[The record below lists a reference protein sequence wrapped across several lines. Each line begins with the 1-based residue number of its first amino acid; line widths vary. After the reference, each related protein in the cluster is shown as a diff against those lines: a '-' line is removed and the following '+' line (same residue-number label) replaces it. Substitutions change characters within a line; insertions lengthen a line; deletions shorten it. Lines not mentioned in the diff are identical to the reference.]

1 MDSST
6 RSPTQKSLTLNTKD
20 IEPTSTSVATNN
32 GSVTQQDGV
41 QQQTPDTDTPGS
53 RKTFRSGK
61 KGVSARP
68 SIPKS
73 SSASLK
79 SVSSQISH
87 LSLDRSN
94 SDPSINN
101 NVNNTPPLPIT
112 SASTE
117 EDRLS
122 SSASSFPTLQPLASD
137 PQSFLFRSS
146 TADDVSIQAQYHA
159 LLGQVHQWLHQEKS
173 KLGLPSNSAAKSPRL
188 IPRST
193 SAPNKGE
200 LLGDSGTAGDAQ
212 VPEATLALEKLERIL
227 SQYSA
232 DGLSGSGA
240 PWRRRRGGSWGQ
252 GKRGYGLKGL
262 RRGSASDSDYTDTE
276 PSVPSAD
283 VVLDN
288 SKTLLYSGGEAD
300 SDTESLQY
308 SQNDGS
314 KPPGS
319 KDREY
324 WLHFKSEIVRLTHT
338 LGFKGWRRVPLDAGG
353 EVEVIRLSGALTN
366 AVYLVSPPK
375 NMSKYSQSTSSQT
388 APRKSPPKLLLR
400 IYGPQVEHL
409 IDREHELQVLRR
421 LGKRNIGPRVL
432 GTFKNGRFEQYLHA
446 RTLTTRD
453 LRIPETSIQ
462 IAKRMRELHE
472 GIDLLP
478 EEREGGPG
486 LWKNWDKWVN
496 RCEKVTTWLDSE
508 ILADYNEDKAMKEP
522 WRKRGFV
529 CGVPW
534 ETFRSMVDSYR
545 QWLAASCGGD
555 DEIARRLI
563 FAHNDTQ
570 YGNLLRLQPSGE
582 SPLLLPAN
590 EHKQLVVI
598 DFEYA
603 AANMRGAEFANH
615 FTEWCYNYHD
625 EERPWR
631 CNTAWYPTLEEQK
644 RFIRA
649 YLTHR
654 PRLISEVHNGSYPA
668 GQNFS
673 TSSVSST
680 MTTPGLRPT
689 YVGSPRVAPFNLD
702 THIPAVPFSIS
713 EDDQIDE
720 ELEIEVQKLLQE
732 VRVWRVANSAMWVAW
747 GIVQAKVPG
756 LEAAVAETS
765 TPAVS
770 IPSGG
775 EDTASSNGENE
786 DVATTPTQETVG
798 AQQMLTTSDQALQE
812 AEVDEA
818 ADEFDYLAYAQ
829 DRALFFWADILAI
842 GLIKEKDLPM
852 EMLEHIKSRMVDY

>member
-1 MDSST
+1 
-6 RSPTQKSLTLNTKD
+6 LNTKD
-20 IEPTSTSVATNN
+20 VEPTSTTSV
-32 GSVTQQDGV
+32 SVTRQEGD
-41 QQQTPDTDTPGS
+41 QQQGSGTDTTGS
-53 RKTFRSGK
+53 RKTFRYGK

-79 SVSSQISH
+79 SVSSQISN
-87 LSLDRSN
+87 LSLDRSSSDLNAN
-94 SDPSINN
+94 SNANN
-101 NVNNTPPLPIT
+101 N
-112 SASTE
+112 SAVATE

-122 SSASSFPTLQPLASD
+122 SSISSFPALPTAISD
-137 PQSFLFRSS
+137 QQSFLFRSS

-159 LLGQVHQWLHQEKS
+159 LLGQVHQWLYQEKS
-173 KLGLPSNSAAKSPRL
+173 KLGLPPASTSREAKSPRL

-200 LLGDSGTAGDAQ
+200 LLGTDVATTGDTQ
-212 VPEATLALEKLERIL
+212 VPEPTLALEKLERIL

-232 DGLSGSGA
+232 DGSSGSGT

-262 RRGSASDSDYTDTE
+262 RRGSASDSDYTDSE
-276 PSVPSAD
+276 LAVPSAD

-288 SKTLLYSGGEAD
+288 SKTLLYTGGEAD
-300 SDTESLQY
+300 SDVDAQTP
-308 SQNDGS
+308 SQPDGG
-314 KPPGS
+314 KPSGG

-375 NMSKYSQSTSSQT
+375 NMSKFSRPTSSQNV
-388 APRKSPPKLLLR
+388 PRKPPPKLLLR

-453 LRIPETSIQ
+453 LRVPETSIQ

-478 EEREGGPG
+478 EEREAGPG

-496 RCEKVTTWLDSE
+496 RCEKVITWLDNE
-508 ILADYNEDKAMKEP
+508 ILADHNEGKAMKEP
-522 WRKRGFV
+522 WRQRGFV

-534 ETFRSMVDSYR
+534 ATFRGMVDSYR
-545 QWLAASCGGD
+545 KWLAASFGGV
-555 DEIARRLI
+555 DEITRRLI

-570 YGNLLRLQPSGE
+570 YGNLLRLEPSGE

-603 AANMRGAEFANH
+603 SANMRGAEFANH

-625 EERPWR
+625 EDRPWR
-631 CNTAWYPTLEEQK
+631 CNTNWYPTLEEQK
-644 RFIRA
+644 RFIRS

-654 PRLISEVHNGSYPA
+654 PRLSYTETGSNSYFPS
-668 GQNFS
+668 QNIS

-689 YVGSPRVAPFNLD
+689 YIGSPRVAPFNLD
-702 THIPAVPFSIS
+702 NYTPAVPFSIS
-713 EDDQIDE
+713 EDEQVDE
-720 ELEIEVQKLLQE
+720 ELEVEVQKLMHE
-732 VRVWRVANSAMWVAW
+732 VRMWRIANSAQWVAW

-756 LEAAVAETS
+756 IEAALAGDSKPVA
-765 TPAVS
+765 PA
-770 IPSGG
+770 PSSG
-775 EDTASSNGENE
+775 DDAMSSNGESE
-786 DVATTPTQETVG
+786 DAVTTPTQETVDV
-798 AQQMLTTSDQALQE
+798 QKMLAASDQALQE
-812 AEVDEA
+812 AQVDEA

-829 DRALFFWADILAI
+829 DRALFFWADILAV
-842 GLIKEKDLPM
+842 GLVKEEELPR
-852 EMLEHIKSRMVDY
+852 EMLEHIKSRMLDR